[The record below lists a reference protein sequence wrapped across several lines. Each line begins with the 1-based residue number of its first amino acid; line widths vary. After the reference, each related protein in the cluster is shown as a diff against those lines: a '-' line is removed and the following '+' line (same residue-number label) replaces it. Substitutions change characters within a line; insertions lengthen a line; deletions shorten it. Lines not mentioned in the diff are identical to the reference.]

1 MIYLDNA
8 ATSFPKPS
16 SVYESVMKAMKV
28 YGANPGRGSHAMAIE
43 GASIH
48 TSAAL
53 NTLILI
59 DYMNFPYLAFNCSCG
74 TYSCTLGTSFTIHG
88 YYIFQ

>member
-28 YGANPGRGSHAMAIE
+28 YGANPGRGSLQWQLKVQE
-43 GASIH
+43 
-48 TSAAL
+48 L
-53 NTLILI
+53 
-59 DYMNFPYLAFNCSCG
+59 
-74 TYSCTLGTSFTIHG
+74 FTKQG
-88 YYIFQ
+88 SS